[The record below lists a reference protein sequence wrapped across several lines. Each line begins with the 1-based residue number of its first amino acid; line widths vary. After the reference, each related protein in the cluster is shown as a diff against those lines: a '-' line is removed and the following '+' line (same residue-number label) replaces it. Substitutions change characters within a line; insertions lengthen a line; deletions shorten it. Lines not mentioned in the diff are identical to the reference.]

1 MNKELKIDEK
11 KIIELSMAIDNLI
24 KTLTKLKKDLLN
36 KDEDIFDRY
45 WSFCILD
52 NIYHTNKWSLKQG
65 NNLLV
70 SGFNISHK
78 FLNTKNAK
86 ENGWSECRLNEHNFF
101 VNELE
106 NELDDLFEKLK
117 EKLFSEIEEE

>member
-1 MNKELKIDEK
+1 MNKELKIDEE
-11 KIIELSMAIDNLI
+11 KINQLSKAIDDLIRMLVNLNN
-24 KTLTKLKKDLLN
+24 DLLN

-52 NIYHTNKWSLKQG
+52 NIYHTNRLSLKLG
-65 NNLLV
+65 NNMLV
-70 SGFNISHK
+70 SGFNISHE
-78 FLNTKNAK
+78 FLNTSNAK
-86 ENGWSECRLNEHNFF
+86 KNGWSEPRLNEHNFF
-101 VNELE
+101 VNEQE